1 MVYAED
7 YGRSVGSRDAITEKL
22 LRVQQGYMRK
32 IEVITDR
39 GARDAIASILDESPI
54 SNFKFMK
61 FHIHEIS
68 NSRTTVFPLNQNNT
82 LCAPPVRCQR
92 AWKSFLCFI
101 RKPFC
106 VLKKPLHNSK
116 FNVTCQ
122 GAIHYSKSFPSAPSQ
137 LICLDVTFYVLCCQH
152 YVLCGQHNVLS
163 CQHFVL
169 SRQHFVL
176 SCQHFVLSCQHNVEN
191 IVVLNQRSGLSWYKM
206 SKRFAS
212 FSSSK
217 KMGVTL
223 ETINRFQLSLN
234 KIEEGALS
242 AIGWD
247 WMPLMWLLFW
257 PIVYSLRVCLW
268 YSEEAIF
275 KEFWRKEENAKIQL
289 FPLTAICECPLWM
302 VFLNAPTEWV
312 TICIQLHKIDD

>member
-1 MVYAED
+1 
-7 YGRSVGSRDAITEKL
+7 
-22 LRVQQGYMRK
+22 
-32 IEVITDR
+32 
-39 GARDAIASILDESPI
+39 
-54 SNFKFMK
+54 MK

-116 FNVTCQ
+116 FNVRCQ

-137 LICLDVTFYVLCCQH
+137 LICLNVTF

-163 CQHFVL
+163 CQH
-169 SRQHFVL
+169 
-176 SCQHFVLSCQHNVEN
+176 NVEK

-206 SKRFAS
+206 SNRFAS

-223 ETINRFQLSLN
+223 ETINRFQLSIN
-234 KIEEGALS
+234 KVEEGALRGHCRPKN
-242 AIGWD
+242 AILDGC
-247 WMPLMWLLFW
+247 
-257 PIVYSLRVCLW
+257 S
-268 YSEEAIF
+268 
-275 KEFWRKEENAKIQL
+275 
-289 FPLTAICECPLWM
+289 TM
-302 VFLNAPTEWV
+302 VL
-312 TICIQLHKIDD
+312 

>member
-1 MVYAED
+1 MCSTCQV
-7 YGRSVGSRDAITEKL
+7 S
-22 LRVQQGYMRK
+22 
-32 IEVITDR
+32 
-39 GARDAIASILDESPI
+39 ESLE
-54 SNFKFMK
+54 
-61 FHIHEIS
+61 EIF
-68 NSRTTVFPLNQNNT
+68 VFSYVFSENLCTIQNLKT

-116 FNVTCQ
+116 FNVRCQ

-137 LICLDVTFYVLCCQH
+137 LICLNVTF
-152 YVLCGQHNVLS
+152 YVLCGQHN
-163 CQHFVL
+163 
-169 SRQHFVL
+169 
-176 SCQHFVLSCQHNVEN
+176 VLSCQHNVEN

-206 SKRFAS
+206 SNRFAS

-312 TICIQLHKIDD
+312 TICSQLHKIDD